1 MAQDPLQ
8 LDAIQIEPS
17 SGDTI
22 TISRGSGGALEF
34 VDAIVTGG
42 IALSRLAGLLGNT
55 NVLVVGD
62 GAEYSSIQDA
72 IDAVPATSSGSNP
85 HAILVTPGVYTESLT
100 VEKDGISII
109 GIGNPTISADVE
121 TDDALTLQDSV
132 STSPKYFSIS
142 GCKISCDQDNAS
154 CVRIIGG
161 AGSSIGEDQIYLKDL
176 QLQASGIG
184 SRPLRAETAGNI
196 IAEGGSWSAVETTYV
211 EAIQCASLFLKGI
224 KNLSAVSVT
233 YTTAAAESSTS
244 VGKYTIQDIAKAG
257 DILVNMSG
265 GGSALISGC
274 PEMGDVTC
282 GGDQSL
288 KISSSGI
295 GNLTINNTSTVSVLG
310 SEVGTLSGDGS
321 VSISGIR
328 GEIAFVAE
336 AIADVVFDVAQ
347 VDTDYTICAEVAPDL
362 AIAGVH
368 SKTVNGFR
376 IEFDQARTG
385 NLRWHLL
392 RS

>member
-196 IAEGGSWSAVETTYV
+196 IAEGGSWGEVATTFVEVT
-211 EAIQCASLFLKGI
+211 QCASLLLKDI
-224 KNLSAVSVT
+224 RAISDVSISWGFEPAQSNTTVSSYTLQNISKMGNVLINMTGGATALMWNCPNVGNVT
-233 YTTAAAESSTS
+233 
-244 VGKYTIQDIAKAG
+244 
-257 DILVNMSG
+257 LG
-265 GGSALISGC
+265 GNRAS
-274 PEMGDVTC
+274 
-282 GGDQSL
+282 
-288 KISSSGI
+288 
-295 GNLTINNTSTVSVLG
+295 TINSSVIGDLTLNNTVVCTVNGTKTG
-310 SEVGTLSGDGS
+310 SLSGDGS
-321 VSISGIR
+321 ISISGIS
-328 GEIAFVAE
+328 GEIAFTAE
-336 AIADVVFDVAQ
+336 AVADVVFDVAQ

-362 AIAGVH
+362 AIAGIH